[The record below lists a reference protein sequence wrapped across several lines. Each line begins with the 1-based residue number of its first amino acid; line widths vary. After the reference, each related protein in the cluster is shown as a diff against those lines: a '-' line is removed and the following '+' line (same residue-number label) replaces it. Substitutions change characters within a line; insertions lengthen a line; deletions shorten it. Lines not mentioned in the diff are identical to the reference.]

1 MANTLAEQLEKAKNI
16 KPTGRPP
23 KIEPPTESLPATQP
37 TAKKERQA
45 NRKEKKGISLWVDAI
60 VLKQLK
66 QLALDRDTTQTEL
79 LTEALNDLFTKY
91 GKPPIA

>member
-1 MANTLAEQLEKAKNI
+1 MANSLAEQLEKAINSKS
-16 KPTGRPP
+16 TGRPP
-23 KIEPPTESLPATQP
+23 NIEPPIQ
-37 TAKKERQA
+37 TAQSKEQKERQGS
-45 NRKEKKGISLWVDAI
+45 RKAKKGISLWYDPI

-66 QLALDRDTTQTEL
+66 QLALDKDTTQTEL